1 MKFEN
6 PQHNEQLYKEK
17 HKVIQNV
24 NFWFIFLVW
33 GNFSQLFLKTR
44 VKATISGTFRNIFD
58 GGCYT
63 QITEVTLTF
72 TVVSSNGNSILS
84 ELVSASFE
92 SLRETLLT
100 PVRIWKRACLGLG
113 HCDILI
119 MHLLKGGLSSDCFLN
134 SNFWQQV
141 TWILMIENKNQDVP
155 MYFWSTFVL

>member
-1 MKFEN
+1 MNNKHHCKKNLVKFEN

-119 MHLLKGGLSSDCFLN
+119 MHLLKGGLS
-134 SNFWQQV
+134 W
-141 TWILMIENKNQDVP
+141 
-155 MYFWSTFVL
+155 

>member
-1 MKFEN
+1 MNNKHHCKKNLVKFEN

-44 VKATISGTFRNIFD
+44 VKATSNTFSFSSFTSINTALNTNSAISSTFRNIF
-58 GGCYT
+58 GGLAA
-63 QITEVTLTF
+63 QFAKSTLTF
-72 TVVSSNGNSILS
+72 AAVSSNGNSILS

-100 PVRIWKRACLGLG
+100 PVRIWKRALLGLG
-113 HCDILI
+113 HCNL
-119 MHLLKGGLSSDCFLN
+119 
-134 SNFWQQV
+134 FWLCTYSRV
-141 TWILMIENKNQDVP
+141 
-155 MYFWSTFVL
+155 